1 MDPHPFHTIHCFPIK
16 RVQIDLS
23 LFTTQRCV
31 HAQRL
36 ADSKLC
42 CTLAIKEA
50 GSYISAVLTAVV
62 SALGRKEP
70 TYTHYIQYMLFSPV
84 PTVSSLLLR
93 KESAIVTFSA
103 AVTVLCRRRRKQ
115 LKYDRTARQ
124 HHLASPQHSSRLP
137 SKAIRKLNCFL
148 QSLSQIACF
157 RQCPHKIH
165 FQSITQEYN
174 LMI

>member
-84 PTVSSLLLR
+84 PTSPHFFAQR
-93 KESAIVTFSA
+93 KCHRYIFSCCYCAVQEAQKA
-103 AVTVLCRRRRKQ
+103 AEVRP
-115 LKYDRTARQ
+115 DRTA
-124 HHLASPQHSSRLP
+124 APSRL
-137 SKAIRKLNCFL
+137 SSAFL
-148 QSLSQIACF
+148 
-157 RQCPHKIH
+157 PPP
-165 FQSITQEYN
+165 FQSHPQIKLLSPISQPNRMLPTMPTQN
-174 LMI
+174 SFSKHHTRI

>member
-1 MDPHPFHTIHCFPIK
+1 MCACAAPCRQQTLLHACDQGGG
-16 RVQIDLS
+16 RVH
-23 LFTTQRCV
+23 QRCINCRGVGARTERTNVHPLHPV
-31 HAQRL
+31 HA
-36 ADSKLC
+36 
-42 CTLAIKEA
+42 
-50 GSYISAVLTAVV
+50 
-62 SALGRKEP
+62 
-70 TYTHYIQYMLFSPV
+70 FSSRSH
-84 PTVSSLLLR
+84 VSSLLLR